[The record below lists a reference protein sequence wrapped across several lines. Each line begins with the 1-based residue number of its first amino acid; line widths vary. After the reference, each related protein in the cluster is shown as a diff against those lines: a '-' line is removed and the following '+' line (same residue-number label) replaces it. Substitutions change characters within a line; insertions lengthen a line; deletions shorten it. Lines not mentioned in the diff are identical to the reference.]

1 MQRETDDLEYKS
13 EINRGFLKTVSAF
26 ANFNGGRIVF
36 GVDDDGAVLGLDN
49 PKQACLDIENR
60 INDSISPRPSFLLE
74 IGENGRTVE
83 LSVEEGLDKPY
94 LSGGKAYRRSDSATV
109 EVDGVELKRLI
120 LEGQNL
126 SFDALPARSGDLEF
140 TVLGKRLSSALGVNA
155 LTNDVMRTLG
165 LLDGDAF
172 TNAAALL
179 ADENAF
185 SGIDMAKFGADHDTI
200 LDRETVKGVSVI
212 AQFDRAIAFYERYCE
227 YEAIEGA
234 DRVSVERIPKKAFR
248 EAIANALAHRT
259 WDVDACVRI
268 SLSDDDVEI
277 VSPGGLVPGM
287 TKEAYLEG
295 RFSLLRSPV
304 LAESMFRAGLIEK
317 FGTGVRR
324 IRRAYEGTGSSPS
337 FEVGDGYIS
346 VKLPFV
352 DRRCALTDEER
363 LVLDAIPENRLVS
376 RSTVSEATGYE
387 KTKTVRQ
394 LNSLVGKGYLRQE
407 GEGRGRR
414 YARAD

>member
-36 GVDDDGAVLGLDN
+36 GGDDDGAVVGLDN

-109 EVDGVELKRLI
+109 EVDSVELKRLI

-212 AQFDRAIAFYERYCE
+212 AQFDRAIAFFERYCE
-227 YEAIEGA
+227 YEVIEGA

-268 SLSDDDVEI
+268 SLSDDDAEI

-295 RFSLLRSPV
+295 RFSLLRNPV

-317 FGTGVRR
+317 FGAGVRR

-376 RSTVSEATGYE
+376 RSTVSDATGYE

>member
-36 GVDDDGAVLGLDN
+36 GVDDDGAVVGLDN

-179 ADENAF
+179 ADENTF
-185 SGIDMAKFGADHDTI
+185 SGIDMAKFGVDHDTI

-295 RFSLLRSPV
+295 RFSLLRNPV

>member
-13 EINRGFLKTVSAF
+13 EINKGFLKTVSAF
-26 ANFNGGRIVF
+26 ANFNGGRILF
-36 GVDDDGAVLGLDN
+36 GVGDDGAVVGLDN

-179 ADENAF
+179 SDENAF

-212 AQFDRAIAFYERYCE
+212 AQFDRAIAFFERYCE

-268 SLSDDDVEI
+268 SLSDDDAEI

-287 TKEAYLEG
+287 TKEAYLDG
-295 RFSLLRSPV
+295 RFSLLRNPV

-324 IRRAYEGTGSSPS
+324 IRRAYEGTGFTPS

-376 RSTVSEATGYE
+376 RSTVSEVTGYE

>member
-36 GVDDDGAVLGLDN
+36 GVDDDGTVVGLDN

-126 SFDALPARSGDLEF
+126 SFDALPASSGDLEF

-234 DRVSVERIPKKAFR
+234 GRVSVERIPKKAFR
-248 EAIANALAHRT
+248 EAIANDLAHRT

-295 RFSLLRSPV
+295 RFSLLRNPV